1 MLKNIIK
8 YIFIYTAIMLMV
20 GCEEQLVCEDCTL
33 EIDIPS
39 LSQDKNG
46 YYKMYHTGNTQTFAT
61 IEAFMGAGQWSEQ
74 LAWATDTYFLACVWN
89 HCDTIPVVNQSSW
102 SDSDG
107 IARTVIGVMEEH
119 IGETISIYAAYE
131 KYDIQYYNLIKV
143 RVYEYE

>member
-1 MLKNIIK
+1 
-8 YIFIYTAIMLMV
+8 
-20 GCEEQLVCEDCTL
+20 
-33 EIDIPS
+33 
-39 LSQDKNG
+39 
-46 YYKMYHTGNTQTFAT
+46 
-61 IEAFMGAGQWSEQ
+61 
-74 LAWATDTYFLACVWN
+74 
-89 HCDTIPVVNQSSW
+89 SW